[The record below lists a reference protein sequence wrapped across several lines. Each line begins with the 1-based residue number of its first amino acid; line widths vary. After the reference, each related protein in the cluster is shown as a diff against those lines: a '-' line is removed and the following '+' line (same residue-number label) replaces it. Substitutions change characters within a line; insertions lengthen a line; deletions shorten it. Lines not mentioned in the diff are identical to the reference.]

1 MADCAGLRTRFRRD
15 SSIQIRPPAPFIC
28 LRACPF
34 VAEGESDEPAN
45 DEDEQETAE
54 RKRVTKRDRKAKR
67 SYSRYRHGGRRGTRG
82 D

>member
-1 MADCAGLRTRFRRD
+1 MLCD
-15 SSIQIRPPAPFIC
+15 SRSSVPGRSAPFIC
-28 LRACPF
+28 LRACPV
-34 VAEGESDEPAN
+34 VAEDKQDEPGD

>member
-1 MADCAGLRTRFRRD
+1 M
-15 SSIQIRPPAPFIC
+15 
-28 LRACPF
+28 
-34 VAEGESDEPAN
+34 AEGESDEPVD

>member
-1 MADCAGLRTRFRRD
+1 M
-15 SSIQIRPPAPFIC
+15 
-28 LRACPF
+28 
-34 VAEGESDEPAN
+34 AEGESDEPAD
-45 DEDEQETAE
+45 DEDEQETVE

>member
-28 LRACPF
+28 PRACTRVPDDD
-34 VAEGESDEPAN
+34 AE
-45 DEDEQETAE
+45 DEDEQETTE

-67 SYSRYRHGGRRGTRG
+67 SYSRYRHGGRRGTR
-82 D
+82 DD